1 MRKLYPRLALNGMKS
16 NRRFFVPYL
25 LALTGLSAAFYV
37 MAALATDPGRNE
49 MRGAEYVSM
58 MMTIGMFVAALF
70 IAVLVLYINSF
81 LMKQRKKELGLYNIL
96 GMGKGSIAALLC
108 WESLFTA
115 VIGVGCGLL
124 AGMILH
130 VLAVSVLGLL
140 IPLGLVFRLG
150 LSLPAAVMTCALF
163 AVLLLL
169 ALLLNLG
176 RVSLS
181 RPVELLRGGNVGEKE
196 PKTRLLM
203 AILGVVA
210 LGAGYGIAI
219 WAADPVSALAFY
231 FLAVILVII
240 GTYFLFTAG
249 SIALLKLLRKNKSFY
264 YRPGPFIGVS
274 GMLYR
279 MKRNAVGLASICIL
293 STMVMV
299 MASGTVSL
307 YRGMSRIV
315 EAQYPADV
323 SVSVQYDPDGGTD
336 DVLFSED
343 DEEFVP
349 FDPAGLNTALRDAAA
364 EAGQEVEGLRSF
376 GDLHV
381 DALPTE
387 DGWQI
392 GAGLS
397 ASMSKMRTLHFLSAA
412 DYEALT
418 GRAAPELSAGEAALC
433 GEGPTGELTLVGV
446 EVDDHH
452 DAHPTGDTL
461 TLNITQ
467 QLGAVPYFTDTNDPY
482 RPVCLIL
489 PDEGALA
496 EVRAFLRPLERPGG
510 MWRHST
516 WTTLLDVT
524 GSGDDVIDA
533 WWSGIAGGDTGF
545 GSYYSLS
552 YTSREDSADQIY
564 AAAGSFLFLGIV
576 LGAIFLAATA
586 LILYYKQVS
595 EGYEDQERFAI
606 MRRVGL
612 TPEQVRGTIRT
623 QVLIVFFLP
632 VAAAA
637 VHLLF
642 DFNLVAQMLQLFHV
656 RDLSVALI
664 STGAT
669 LAAFLIVYLVMYLLT
684 DRTYYKIVR

>member
-1 MRKLYPRLALNGMKS
+1 MRKLYPRLALSGMRN
-16 NRRFFVPYL
+16 NRRFFAPYL

-37 MAALATDPGRNE
+37 MAALATDPGKYE

-58 MMTIGMFVAALF
+58 MMSIGMFVAAVF

-115 VIGVGCGLL
+115 VIGVGCGILM
-124 AGMILH
+124 GMALH
-130 VLAVSVLGLL
+130 ALAVGVLGLL

-150 LSLPAAVMTCALF
+150 LSLPAAIITCALF

-196 PKTRLLM
+196 PRTHFLM
-203 AILGVVA
+203 AILGVIA

-249 SIALLKLLRKNKSFY
+249 SIALLKLLRRNKRFY

-323 SVSVQYDPDGGTD
+323 SVSVQYDPDGQ
-336 DVLFSED
+336 SEAGLLSA

-349 FDPAGLNTALRDAAA
+349 FDPAALEAALRDAAA
-364 EAGQEVEGLRSF
+364 EAGREVEGLRSF
-376 GDLHV
+376 GNVHA
-381 DALPTE
+381 DALPTK

-392 GAGLS
+392 GEGLS
-397 ASMSKMRTLHFLSAA
+397 ASMSKMRTLHFLTAA

-418 GRAAPELSAGEAALC
+418 GRASPVLSAGEAALS
-433 GEGPTGELTLVGV
+433 GEGPTGALTLIGV
-446 EVDDHH
+446 EVDDNH
-452 DAHPTGDTL
+452 DARPTGSAL

-467 QLGAVPYFTDTNDPY
+467 QIGAVPYFTDTEDPY
-482 RPVCLIL
+482 KPVCLIL
-489 PDEGALA
+489 PDESALA
-496 EVRAFLRPLERPGG
+496 EVRDFLRPLETPGG
-510 MWRHST
+510 MWRHNT
-516 WTTLLDVT
+516 WTVLLDVT
-524 GSGDDVIDA
+524 GSGGGVIDA
-533 WWSGIAGGDTGF
+533 WWRGMDGGGGMGF

-552 YTSREDSADQIY
+552 YASREGSADQIY

-664 STGAT
+664 STGVT
-669 LAAFLIVYLVMYLLT
+669 LAAFLAVYLVMYLLT
-684 DRTYYKIVR
+684 ARTYYKIVK

>member
-58 MMTIGMFVAALF
+58 MMTIGMFVAAVF

-115 VIGVGCGLL
+115 IIGVGCGLL
-124 AGMILH
+124 AGMALH

-140 IPLGLVFRLG
+140 IPLGLVFHLG

-163 AVLLLL
+163 AALLLL

-196 PKTRLLM
+196 PKTRFLM
-203 AILGVVA
+203 AALGVIA

-249 SIALLKLLRKNKSFY
+249 SIALLKLLRRNKNFY

-323 SVSVQYDPDGGTD
+323 SVSAQYDPDGE
-336 DVLFSED
+336 SEAD
-343 DEEFVP
+343 LLSAEEEFVP
-349 FDPAGLNTALRDAAA
+349 FDPAALEAVLRDAAA
-364 EAGQEVEGLRSF
+364 EAGQEVEELRSF
-376 GDLHV
+376 GNVHV
-381 DALPTE
+381 DALPTG

-392 GAGLS
+392 GEGLS
-397 ASMSKMRTLHFLSAA
+397 ASMSKMRTLHFLTAA

-418 GRAAPELSAGEAALC
+418 GKTAPELGDGEAALC

-446 EVDDHH
+446 EVDEDH
-452 DAHPTGDTL
+452 DAHPTGSAL
-461 TLNITQ
+461 TLNITRQ
-467 QLGAVPYFTDTNDPY
+467 IGAVPYFTDTNDPY
-482 RPVCLIL
+482 KPVCLIL

-496 EVRAFLRPLERPGG
+496 DVRDFLRPLERSGS
-510 MWRHST
+510 MWRLNT
-516 WTTLLDVT
+516 WTVLLDVT

-684 DRTYYKIVR
+684 ARTYYKIVR

>member
-1 MRKLYPRLALNGMKS
+1 MRKLYPRLALSGMRN

-58 MMTIGMFVAALF
+58 MMSIGMFVASVF

-115 VIGVGCGLL
+115 VIGVGCGILV
-124 AGMILH
+124 GMALH
-130 VLAVSVLGLL
+130 ALAVGVLGLL

-150 LSLPAAVMTCALF
+150 LSLPAAAMTVLLF
-163 AVLLLL
+163 AALLLL

-196 PKTRLLM
+196 PRTRLLM
-203 AILGVVA
+203 AILGVIA

-231 FLAVILVII
+231 FIAVILVIL

-299 MASGTVSL
+299 MASGTVAL

-323 SVSVQYDPDGGTD
+323 SVSVQYDPDGQPEAG
-336 DVLFSED
+336 LLSGED
-343 DEEFVP
+343 EFTP
-349 FDPAGLNTALRDAAA
+349 FDPAALEAVLRDASA
-364 EAGQEVEGLRSF
+364 ETGQEVESLRSF
-376 GDLHV
+376 GNVHV

-392 GAGLS
+392 GEGLS
-397 ASMSKMRTLHFLSAA
+397 ASMSKMRTLHFLTAA

-418 GRAAPELSAGEAALC
+418 GRAAPVLSAGEAALS
-433 GEGPTGELTLVGV
+433 GEGPTGALTLIGV
-446 EVDDHH
+446 EVDEDH
-452 DAHPTGDTL
+452 DAHPTGSAL
-461 TLNITQ
+461 TLDITRRVE
-467 QLGAVPYFTDTNDPY
+467 AVPYFTDTEDPY
-482 RPVCLIL
+482 KPVCLIL
-489 PDEGALA
+489 PDQSALA
-496 EVRAFLRPLERPGG
+496 EARDFLRPLETPGR
-510 MWRHST
+510 MWRHNT
-516 WTTLLDVT
+516 WTVLLDVT

-533 WWSGIAGGDTGF
+533 WWDGMGGGDMGF
-545 GSYYSLS
+545 GSYNSLS
-552 YTSREDSADQIY
+552 YTSREGSADQIY

-632 VAAAA
+632 VAVAA

-642 DFNLVAQMLQLFHV
+642 DFNLVAQMLQMFHV
-656 RDLSVALI
+656 RDISVAAI
-664 STGAT
+664 STGVT
-669 LAAFLIVYLVMYLLT
+669 LAAFLAVYLVMYLLT
-684 DRTYYKIVR
+684 ARTYYKIVK